1 MTQAPV
7 DEADPLSDAES
18 AAVVSGL
25 ERQADRVET
34 PCAEGSVVWRI
45 WGRGRPIVLG
55 HGSQG
60 TWTHW
65 IRNIEALAREYRVI
79 APDFPGHGD
88 SGMPETRDHAG
99 LTQALVAGLGRILA
113 PGESADFVGFSFG
126 GVQFSHL
133 AARHPDFVRR
143 LVLIGVGGLDTPL
156 GDIDL
161 TGVSGLRGEARKAA
175 HRHNLL
181 GLMLHRPESADALA
195 LHLAEANL
203 RKTRFRHPDYQVM
216 PDWVLRSLP
225 DVGAQVDALWGEAD
239 RAHPDPDLQA
249 AALRAFK
256 PDLEMRAIPDAGH
269 WAMYENPEAFDAAL
283 LDMLRQPLRAR

>member
-45 WGRGRPIVLG
+45 WGRGRPIVL
-55 HGSQG
+55 
-60 TWTHW
+60 
-65 IRNIEALAREYRVI
+65 
-79 APDFPGHGD
+79 GHGD